1 MRQLVASWLQ
11 AEREYHGN
19 TQAQALRE
27 LNEALGLRVR
37 HSRVAE
43 WRRGVYV
50 PSAEALSEMLYRAL
64 PWLLEQAGVAA
75 DRDQFRALDRLLWL
89 HEEKRGKV
97 LRYRV

>member
-11 AEREYHGN
+11 AELEHHGN

-27 LNEALGLRVR
+27 LNETLGLRVR

-43 WRRGVYV
+43 WRRGVYT
-50 PSAEALSEMLYRAL
+50 PSVEVVSEMLFRVL
-64 PWLLEQAGVAA
+64 PWLLEQAGVTA
-75 DRDQFRALDRLLWL
+75 DKDKLTAIDRLLWL
-89 HEEKRGKV
+89 HEERRGKV